1 MNLTPHQA
9 KYIAHDLTLQHAGG
23 GLARLSQ
30 ALFNASVDLNP
41 HQIEAAVFALRSP
54 LSKGVLLADEVGLG
68 KTIEAGIVLCQ
79 YWAERKRQL
88 LVICPASL
96 RKQWALELEEKF
108 NLPAVVLD
116 AKTWREAQ
124 RQGLAPLRQK
134 AVVIVSYAYATR
146 IKEEVRAMAWDLVVI
161 DEAHKLRNAYRESNK
176 IGQAIRWA
184 TGDSRKLLL
193 TATPLQNSILELY
206 GLSTLID
213 DSIFGDL
220 NAFKSQ
226 FTGAGGDLAGL
237 RQRLDSF
244 CKRTLRKDVTEYIK
258 YTERKAITQKFR
270 STDDEHRFYVAVS
283 DYLTREDSY
292 AIPRRQR
299 HLTELVLRKLLASS
313 SQAIAGTLGVMK
325 ERLEKLRDEKIQ
337 NTADWDQNDWIE
349 TLVSQEEMEEDLLD
363 EILNASEE
371 APDTEAPTDP
381 AQLDRQRLNAEIAE
395 LDRLHAWAQGMGT
408 DTKTTALLQALD
420 VGFKAMAN
428 MQTGGAA
435 QRKALIFTESRRT
448 QDYLKRFLEHNG
460 HAGKVV
466 LFSGTNSGPEASNIY
481 ERWLTAN
488 QGTGRISGSRDID
501 IRTALIEHFR
511 DEADI
516 LIATEAAAEGV
527 NMQFC
532 SLVINYDLPWNPQ
545 RVEQRIGR
553 CHRYGQKH
561 DVVVINFFNERNH
574 ADARVL
580 ELLAVKFKLFD
591 GVFGASDEVLGSIE
605 SGVDIERRILD
616 IYRTC
621 RTPAQI
627 DAAFAAL
634 GQAMKPAID
643 ERMAHTRNQ
652 LLEVFD
658 AEVHERLRLQRQ
670 DTLSHLNQFS
680 RRFWD
685 LTRHVLAGQAW
696 FDEEHLSFDL
706 PAPTAA
712 GMAQNTGDGT
722 GEGANIPPG
731 RYHLISREQPTDPGK
746 NANARAV
753 NDCASR
759 IGLDAHTYRLSH
771 PLGEWVVR
779 SACQAET
786 PVQRLVFDPAQNPAR
801 ISVVD
806 ALRGQTGVL
815 SLQKLTV
822 DSFEKQEYLLFSA
835 LTDSGQSLDQETCEK
850 FMATPATL
858 QGSGEADPG
867 DPATATRLQ
876 KEAKRHADATVA
888 HALETNNAHF
898 TEARDK
904 LDRWAADME
913 LAVEQALKNTKEQI
927 KVAQREARQAP
938 TLAEQ
943 QSIQERIAKL
953 ERLQRKQRQ
962 EIFDV
967 TDDIQAKREQL
978 IDQLTQRM
986 TQQVQTEHLFT
997 LQWTVS

>member
-1 MNLTPHQA
+1 MQLTPHQA

-23 GLARLSQ
+23 GLDRLSQ

-96 RKQWALELEEKF
+96 RKQWALELQDKF

-134 AVVIVSYAYATR
+134 AVVVMSYAYATR
-146 IKEEVRAMAWDLVVI
+146 IKEEVRSMAWDLVVI

-213 DSIFGDL
+213 DSIFGDI

-226 FTGAGGDLAGL
+226 FTGSGGDLAGL

-270 STDDEHRFYVAVS
+270 STDDEHRFYEAVS

-313 SQAIAGTLGVMK
+313 SLAIAGTLGVMK

-337 NTADWDQNDWIE
+337 NTADWDPNDWIE

-363 EILNASEE
+363 DILNGSDETPETGTA
-371 APDTEAPTDP
+371 AAPTDP

-395 LDRLHAWAQGMGT
+395 LDRLHAWAQGIGT

-420 VGFKAMAN
+420 VGFKAMAD

-448 QDYLKRFLEHNG
+448 QEYLKRFLEHNG

-466 LFSGTNSGPEASNIY
+466 LFSGTNAGPEASNIY

-643 ERMAHTRNQ
+643 ERMAQTRSQ

-685 LTRHVLAGQAW
+685 LTRHVLAWQAW

-712 GMAQNTGDGT
+712 GMDAGIS
-722 GEGANIPPG
+722 AG
-731 RYHLISREQPTDPGK
+731 RYHLISRQQPSDANSLAVNEPGK
-746 NANARAV
+746 
-753 NDCASR
+753 
-759 IGLDAHTYRLSH
+759 DAHTYRLSH
-771 PLGEWVVR
+771 PLGEWVVHA
-779 SACQAET
+779 ACQAST
-786 PVQRLVFDPAQNPAR
+786 PLQRLVFDPAQNPAR
-801 ISVVD
+801 VSVVE
-806 ALRGQTGVL
+806 ALRGQSGVL

-822 DSFEKQEYLLFSA
+822 ASFEKQEYLLFST
-835 LTDSGQSLDQETCEK
+835 LTDAGQSLDQETCEK
-850 FMATPATL
+850 LMATPATL
-858 QGSGEADPG
+858 QTSGVADPI

-876 KEAKRHADATVA
+876 QEAQRHADATVA

-898 TEARDK
+898 NEARDK

-986 TQQVQTEHLFT
+986 TQKVQTEHLFT
-997 LQWTVS
+997 LQWTVA

>member
-1 MNLTPHQA
+1 MGRPALLTPHQA

-23 GLARLSQ
+23 GLERLSQ

-96 RKQWALELEEKF
+96 RKQWALELQEKF

-146 IKEEVRAMAWDLVVI
+146 IKEEVRSMAWDLVVV

-176 IGQAIRWA
+176 TGQAIRWA

-226 FTGAGGDLAGL
+226 FTGAGSDMEGL

-244 CKRTLRKDVTEYIK
+244 CKRTLRKDVTEYIL

-270 STDDEHRFYVAVS
+270 STDDEHRFYEAVS
-283 DYLTREDSY
+283 DYLSREDSY

-313 SQAIAGTLGVMK
+313 ALAIAGTLGVMK
-325 ERLEKLRDEKIQ
+325 ERLEALRDEKIQ
-337 NTADWDQNDWIE
+337 TQEDWIQDSWVE
-349 TLVSQEEMEEDLLD
+349 TLVSQEEMDEDLLD
-363 EILNASEE
+363 EILNAGEEGPEGE
-371 APDTEAPTDP
+371 APASPNP

-395 LDRLHAWAQGMGT
+395 LNRLQTWAQGMGT
-408 DTKTTALLQALD
+408 DTKTAALLQALD
-420 VGFKAMAN
+420 VGFNALAQ

-448 QDYLKRFLEHNG
+448 QEYLKRFLEQHG

-466 LFSGTNSGPEASNIY
+466 LFSGTNAGPEASNIY
-481 ERWLTAN
+481 EHWRMAN
-488 QGTGRISGSRDID
+488 QSTGRVSGSRDID

-511 DEADI
+511 DQADI

-561 DVVVINFFNERNH
+561 DVVVINFFNERNR
-574 ADARVL
+574 ADERVL

-616 IYRTC
+616 IYRSC

-627 DAAFAAL
+627 DAAFVAL

-643 ERMAHTRNQ
+643 ERMAHTRSQ

-658 AEVHERLRLQRQ
+658 AEVHERLRIQKQ
-670 DTLSHLNQFS
+670 NALSHLDQFS
-680 RRFWD
+680 RRFWE
-685 LTRHVLAGQAW
+685 LTRHVLAGKAW
-696 FDEEHLSFDL
+696 FDEQELSFEL
-706 PAPTAA
+706 QTPPLAGTTA
-712 GMAQNTGDGT
+712 D
-722 GEGANIPPG
+722 IPPG
-731 RYHLISREQPTDPGK
+731 RYHLISRIKPSD
-746 NANARAV
+746 ANSLAV
-753 NDCASR
+753 NDPSKN
-759 IGLDAHTYRLSH
+759 AHTYRLSH
-771 PLGEWVVR
+771 PLGEWVVHT
-779 SACQAET
+779 ACQAST
-786 PVQRLVFDPAQNPAR
+786 PMQTLAFDPHAR
-801 ISVVD
+801 SASAARVSVVE
-806 ALRGQTGVL
+806 ALRGQSGVL
-815 SLQKLTV
+815 TLQKLSV

-835 LTDSGQSLDQETCEK
+835 LTEAGQSLDQETCEK
-850 FMATPATL
+850 LMATPATL
-858 QGSGEADPG
+858 RASGELNQ
-867 DPATATRLQ
+867 TTRLQ
-876 KEAKRHADATVA
+876 QEAQRHADATVA

-904 LDRWAADME
+904 LDRWANDME
-913 LAVEQALKNTKEQI
+913 LAAEQALKNTKEQI

-943 QSIQERIAKL
+943 QSVQERIAKL

-967 TDDIQAKREQL
+967 TDDIQSKREQL

-986 TQQVQTEHLFT
+986 AQKVQTEHLFT
-997 LQWTVS
+997 LQWTVT

>member
-1 MNLTPHQA
+1 MQLTPHQA

-23 GLARLSQ
+23 GLDRLSQ

-96 RKQWALELEEKF
+96 RKQWALELQDKF

-134 AVVIVSYAYATR
+134 AVVVMSYAYATR
-146 IKEEVRAMAWDLVVI
+146 IKEEVRSMAWDLVVI

-213 DSIFGDL
+213 DSIFGDI

-226 FTGAGGDLAGL
+226 FTGSGGDLAGL

-270 STDDEHRFYVAVS
+270 STDDEHRFYEAVS

-313 SQAIAGTLGVMK
+313 SLAIAGTLGVMK
-325 ERLEKLRDEKIQ
+325 ERLQKLRDEKIQ
-337 NTADWDQNDWIE
+337 GQTDWDQNDWIE

-363 EILNASEE
+363 DILNASDE
-371 APDTEAPTDP
+371 APETGTAAAPTDP

-395 LDRLHAWAQGMGT
+395 LDRLHAWAQGIGT

-420 VGFKAMAN
+420 VGFNALAQ

-466 LFSGTNSGPEASNIY
+466 LFSGTNAGPEASNIY

-621 RTPAQI
+621 RTPEQI

-643 ERMAHTRNQ
+643 ERMAQTRSQ

-712 GMAQNTGDGT
+712 GMDAGIS
-722 GEGANIPPG
+722 AG
-731 RYHLISREQPTDPGK
+731 RYHLISREKPSDV
-746 NANARAV
+746 NSLAV
-753 NDCASR
+753 NDPS
-759 IGLDAHTYRLSH
+759 LDAHTYRLSH
-771 PLGEWVVR
+771 PLGEWVVHA
-779 SACQAET
+779 ACQAST
-786 PVQRLVFDPAQNPAR
+786 PVQRLVFDTRQTEAR
-801 ISVVD
+801 ISVVE
-806 ALRGQTGVL
+806 ALRGQSGVL

-835 LTDSGQSLDQETCEK
+835 LTDSGQSLDPETCEK
-850 FMATPATL
+850 LMATPATL
-858 QGSGEADPG
+858 QASDEADPIE
-867 DPATATRLQ
+867 PATATRLQ
-876 KEAKRHADATVA
+876 QEAQRHADATVA

-898 TEARDK
+898 NEGRDK
-904 LDRWAADME
+904 LDRWAEDMVK
-913 LAVEQALKNTKEQI
+913 AAEQALKNTKDQI
-927 KVAQREARQAP
+927 KVAQREARQAT

-943 QSIQERIAKL
+943 QAAQERIAKL
-953 ERLQRKQRQ
+953 ERQKTRQRR
-962 EIFDV
+962 EIYDV
-967 TDDIQAKREQL
+967 EDDIDAKRNQL

-986 TQQVQTEHLFT
+986 TQQVSKQNLFT
-997 LQWTVS
+997 INWTVC

>member
-1 MNLTPHQA
+1 MQLTPHQA

-23 GLARLSQ
+23 GLERLSQ

-96 RKQWALELEEKF
+96 RKQWALELQDKF

-116 AKTWREAQ
+116 SKTWREAQ
-124 RQGLAPLRQK
+124 RQGLSPLRQK

-146 IKEEVRAMAWDLVVI
+146 IKEEVRSMAWDLVVI

-226 FTGAGGDLAGL
+226 FTGSGGDLASL

-270 STDDEHRFYVAVS
+270 STDDEHSFYEAVS

-313 SQAIAGTLGVMK
+313 SLAIAGTLGVMK

-363 EILNASEE
+363 EILNASDETPE
-371 APDTEAPTDP
+371 TGTTAAPTDP

-395 LDRLHAWAQGMGT
+395 LDHLHAWAQGIGT

-420 VGFKAMAN
+420 VGFNALAQ

-448 QDYLKRFLEHNG
+448 QVYLKRFLEHNG

-481 ERWLTAN
+481 ERWLAAN

-621 RTPAQI
+621 RTPEQI

-643 ERMAHTRNQ
+643 ERMAQTRSQ

-706 PAPTAA
+706 PEPTAPSSS
-712 GMAQNTGDGT
+712 TPPT
-722 GEGANIPPG
+722 SFPRTRESIPPAHIPAG
-731 RYHLISREQPTDPGK
+731 RYHLISREKPSDV
-746 NANARAV
+746 NSLAV
-753 NDCASR
+753 NAPS
-759 IGLDAHTYRLSH
+759 LDAHTYRLSH
-771 PLGEWVVR
+771 PLGEWVVHA
-779 SACQAET
+779 ACQAST
-786 PVQRLVFDPAQNPAR
+786 PLQRLVFDTRQTEAR
-801 ISVVD
+801 VSVVE
-806 ALRGQTGVL
+806 ALRGQSGLL

-835 LTDSGQSLDQETCEK
+835 LTDAGQSLDQETCEK
-850 FMATPATL
+850 LMATPARL
-858 QGSGEADPG
+858 QSSGDL
-867 DPATATRLQ
+867 TQATRLQ
-876 KEAKRHADATVA
+876 QEAQRHADATVA

-904 LDRWAADME
+904 LDCWAEDMVQG
-913 LAVEQALKNTKEQI
+913 AEQALRNTREQI
-927 KVAQREARQAP
+927 RIAQREARHA
-938 TLAEQ
+938 TSLDEQ
-943 QSIQERIAKL
+943 HAIQERIAKL
-953 ERLQRKQRQ
+953 ERQLRRQRQ
-962 EIFDV
+962 EIFEVEDDV
-967 TDDIQAKREQL
+967 KDKREQL
-978 IDQLTQRM
+978 IEQLTQRM
-986 TQQVQTEHLFT
+986 TQRVQTEALMT
-997 LQWTVS
+997 LTWAVI